1 MSVGNRI
8 KQIRGR
14 MPQKEF
20 AATLG
25 IAQNTLGGY
34 ERDERTPNAEVIVS
48 IAKVFNISFD
58 WLLTGEGCKYR
69 EQNAKLVQQPSPDT
83 GAGPCQRCAK
93 LEKELD
99 DLRQDQRKEREKND
113 ALVQALLKERDRLEE
128 ASATVLR
135 LTQDNA
141 ELRLQLARAAPEPA
155 EANRRSA

>member
-1 MSVGNRI
+1 LAKALDIKPQSVGAAR
-8 KQIRGR
+8 KREQIPSGWV
-14 MPQKEF
+14 E
-20 AATLG
+20 
-25 IAQNTLGGY
+25 
-34 ERDERTPNAEVIVS
+34 
-48 IAKVFNISFD
+48 KVAVDFSVCTD
-58 WLLTGEGCKYR
+58 WLFFGEGPMLR
-69 EQNAKLVQQPSPDT
+69 EQCTQSAQLPSPDT
-83 GAGPCQRCAK
+83 DAGPCPRCAK